1 MRMFVRLCVIVAAAV
16 AAFMLLPLR
25 PTQAQAPPE
34 PKNLKV
40 LPKTMSRREVIGVM
54 RTFTQ
59 GLGVRCTECHVSN
72 VPGSDRPED
81 MDYAADKKD
90 EKLTARK
97 MMKMVIN
104 INETIKQMQIKDPP
118 EVQCITC
125 HHGVKT
131 PQTLAMLLTETAAKK
146 GVDSTIVSYR
156 ALRDR
161 YYGTGAY
168 DFSPRSLNDVAGDL
182 AQSTKDF
189 DGALKLIQLNL
200 EFSPNDSYTYVS
212 LGQVQLA
219 KGDKTA
225 AIASFQKA
233 IDLDPDNGWAK
244 QQLEKAK
251 SAP

>member
-1 MRMFVRLCVIVAAAV
+1 MRRLVRTCVIAAV
-16 AAFMLLPLR
+16 AVAATTLLQLR
-25 PTQAQAPPE
+25 TTHAQAPPE

-40 LPKTMSRREVIGVM
+40 LPKNMSRREVIGVM
-54 RTFTQ
+54 RTFTS
-59 GLGVRCTECHVSN
+59 GLGVRCTQCHVSN
-72 VPGSDRPED
+72 KPGSDDPED

-90 EKLTARK
+90 DKLTARK
-97 MMKMVIN
+97 MMKMVNN
-104 INETIKQMQIKDPP
+104 INDEIKKMEIKNPP

-125 HHGVKT
+125 HHGVKV
-131 PQTLAMLLTETAAKK
+131 PQTLAMLLTATAADK

-168 DFSPRSLNDVAGDL
+168 DFSPRSLNDVAGGL
-182 AQSTKDF
+182 AQSKKDF
-189 DGALKLIQLNL
+189 DGAIKLIQLNL
-200 EFSPNDSYTYVS
+200 EFSPNDSFTYVT

-233 IDLDPDNGWAK
+233 IDLDPENEWAK

-251 SAP
+251 SSQ